1 LQVSDVR
8 CSKNIKTT
16 STLCCKLRA
25 LDSVNYGTSLC
36 GSRGNIEVFLMLFRA
51 QNSITTLSKPTPKP
65 PCGGAP

>member
-1 LQVSDVR
+1 MMVRTSEQPVSLVTPLAG
-8 CSKNIKTT
+8 SGLE
-16 STLCCKLRA
+16 SG
-25 LDSVNYGTSLC
+25 NYGTSLC